1 MARSDFFENVYDV
14 VKLVPTGRVT
24 TYGAIAAYLGS
35 KKGAR
40 MVGWAMNAAHSRPDV
55 PAQRVVNR
63 SGVLTGKH
71 FFGSHTEMQDLLES
85 EGVKIKDDQVV
96 AFEACF
102 WDPGN
107 ELL

>member
-1 MARSDFFENVYDV
+1 MAQSDFFENVYGV
-14 VKLVPTGRVT
+14 VRLVPAGRVT

-35 KKGAR
+35 KRGAR
-40 MVGWAMNAAHSRPDV
+40 MVGWAMNNAHGRPDV

-63 SGVLTGKH
+63 NGVLTGKN
-71 FFGSHTEMQDLLES
+71 FFGSSTQMQDLLES

-96 AFEACF
+96 VFQEYF
-102 WDPGN
+102 WDPGI

>member
-1 MARSDFFENVYDV
+1 MAQSDFFENVYEV
-14 VKLVPTGRVT
+14 VRLVPAGRVT

-35 KKGAR
+35 KRGAR
-40 MVGWAMNAAHSRPDV
+40 MVGWAMNNAHGRPDV

-63 SGVLTGKH
+63 NGVLTGKN
-71 FFGSHTEMQDLLES
+71 FFGSSTQMQDLLES

-96 AFEACF
+96 VFQEYF
-102 WDPGN
+102 WDPGI